1 MFLTNII
8 DHGGHRGNVMRA
20 LAQWR
25 HPVASS
31 EIQDVLHRAMRP
43 ASHHRIRMAIKITN
57 IWRVFLVPSTPF
69 IFAPIVRVH
78 PTALTVRVHE
88 VRQPIRVR
96 SQGGWVRNG
105 IKVDLFCGKYM
116 TICITSVRCYKG
128 VLMLVW
134 VNKNGEISDRMVKVM
149 RYKRM

>member
-1 MFLTNII
+1 MLVRCVS
-8 DHGGHRGNVMRA
+8 HRKRDA
-20 LAQWR
+20 
-25 HPVASS
+25 P
-31 EIQDVLHRAMRP
+31 
-43 ASHHRIRMAIKITN
+43 
-57 IWRVFLVPSTPF
+57 PF
-69 IFAPIVRVH
+69 NFAPIVRVH